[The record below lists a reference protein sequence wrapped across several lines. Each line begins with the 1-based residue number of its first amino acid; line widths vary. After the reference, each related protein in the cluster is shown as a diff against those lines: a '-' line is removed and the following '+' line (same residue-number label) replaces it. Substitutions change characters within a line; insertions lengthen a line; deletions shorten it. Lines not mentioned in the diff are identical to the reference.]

1 MTAYPMLSRHLRIS
15 VGTPEENETFLH
27 ALGAAL
33 GEAGASVDATTGRA

>member
-1 MTAYPMLSRHLRIS
+1 

-33 GEAGASVDATTGRA
+33 GEARRDTAMGRA

>member
-1 MTAYPMLSRHLRIS
+1 MLSRCMRVS

-33 GEAGASVDATTGRA
+33 GEAGMNLGADTGWA

>member
-1 MTAYPMLSRHLRIS
+1 MLSRCLRIS

-33 GEAGASVDATTGRA
+33 GEAGVNTSADTGRA